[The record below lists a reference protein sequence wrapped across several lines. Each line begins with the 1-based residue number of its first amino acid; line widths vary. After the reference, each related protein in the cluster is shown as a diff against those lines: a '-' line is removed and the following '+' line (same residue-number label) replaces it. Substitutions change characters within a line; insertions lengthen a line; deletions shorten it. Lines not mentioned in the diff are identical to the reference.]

1 MEEYYMDDRA
11 MEQASLQMLISQAGD
26 LSDVQAEQRFLE
38 AQLSLMQS
46 KLQRAQTEVELLSD
60 AIQYLTESNT
70 SECSRHIFKLMVIDT
85 AQAGLWEVLSRTVA
99 HLLSSMNT

>member
-11 MEQASLQMLISQAGD
+11 MEQTSLRTLLSQAGD

-46 KLQRAQTEVELLSD
+46 RLRRAQTEVELLSD
-60 AIQYLTESNT
+60 AIQYLTESNI
-70 SECSRHIFKLMVIDT
+70 SECKSPYLKLIVIEV
-85 AQAGLWEVLSRTVA
+85 AQNVPWEVLSHIAAR
-99 HLLSSMNT
+99 LLPSMNT